1 MAGPRSWGRGSATR
15 TSMTAGEGG
24 AVLREG
30 NGSAA
35 GGGGDGGRAHVHS
48 RSRERQRSPA
58 GLLACPSPRG
68 EPSRMDGE
76 AASSMIWPRGPVSVG
91 QTRGRTGQ
99 MACGAGDARS
109 ASQPRPFLRG
119 PVCAWAPHCRVGCGP
134 AGWVVK
140 GTNSTPGTWLA
151 LGSCLS
157 PLSFFFSFYFL
168 VLFCFILS
176 LKRSRV
182 PGAFQRNYQWR
193 RGSWGAP
200 WWHPLFRDSR
210 TLSAQGTW
218 HVSGSVRHVRCL
230 SLQVTRWPQSALT
243 KLLL

>member
-35 GGGGDGGRAHVHS
+35 GGGRDGGRTAVHS
-48 RSRERQRSPA
+48 RSRERQRSLA
-58 GLLACPSPRG
+58 GWLARPSPRG

-99 MACGAGDARS
+99 TARGAGDARS

-119 PVCAWAPHCRVGCGP
+119 PVCAWAPHCRVGRQGHEFHARHM
-134 AGWVVK
+134 AGTRLLLV
-140 GTNSTPGTWLA
+140 P
-151 LGSCLS
+151 
-157 PLSFFFSFYFL
+157 SFFLFFFLFFGL
-168 VLFCFILS
+168 VLFYFEFE
-176 LKRSRV
+176 KE
-182 PGAFQRNYQWR
+182 
-193 RGSWGAP
+193 
-200 WWHPLFRDSR
+200 
-210 TLSAQGTW
+210 
-218 HVSGSVRHVRCL
+218 
-230 SLQVTRWPQSALT
+230 QSARGFPKELPVEEGVVGGPMVAPP
-243 KLLL
+243 LPGLEDALCPRHLARLRLCPSC

>member
-1 MAGPRSWGRGSATR
+1 
-15 TSMTAGEGG
+15 MTAGEGG

-35 GGGGDGGRAHVHS
+35 GGGGDGGRANLHS
-48 RSRERQRSPA
+48 RSRERQRSLA
-58 GLLACPSPRG
+58 GWLARPSPRG

-99 MACGAGDARS
+99 TARGAGDARS

-157 PLSFFFSFYFL
+157 PLSFFFSFYFFGL
-168 VLFCFILS
+168 VLFYFEFE
-176 LKRSRV
+176 KE
-182 PGAFQRNYQWR
+182 
-193 RGSWGAP
+193 
-200 WWHPLFRDSR
+200 
-210 TLSAQGTW
+210 
-218 HVSGSVRHVRCL
+218 
-230 SLQVTRWPQSALT
+230 QSARGFPKELPVEEGVVGGPMVAPP
-243 KLLL
+243 LPGLEDALCPRHLARLRLCPSC

>member
-1 MAGPRSWGRGSATR
+1 
-15 TSMTAGEGG
+15 
-24 AVLREG
+24 
-30 NGSAA
+30 
-35 GGGGDGGRAHVHS
+35 
-48 RSRERQRSPA
+48 
-58 GLLACPSPRG
+58 
-68 EPSRMDGE
+68 
-76 AASSMIWPRGPVSVG
+76 MIWPRGPVSVG

-99 MACGAGDARS
+99 TACGAGDASS

-119 PVCAWAPHCRVGCGP
+119 PVCAWAPHCRPVGWAVAQQAGSSRARIPRQAHGWHSAP
-134 AGWVVK
+134 AC
-140 GTNSTPGTWLA
+140 PLF
-151 LGSCLS
+151 
-157 PLSFFFSFYFL
+157 LSFFLFIFL